1 MSFNISL
8 LPAGERRVIELQRQA
23 ALLINELKKSRITRG
38 AVQTKI
44 SELPENEHELFK
56 EFLNKYKVMK

>member
-8 LPAGERRVIELQRQA
+8 LPTGERRVIELQRQA
-23 ALLINELKKSRITRG
+23 ALLINELKKSRITRV
-38 AVQTKI
+38 AVQAKI
-44 SELPENEHELFK
+44 SELPENERELFK

>member
-8 LPAGERRVIELQRQA
+8 LPASERRVIELQRQA
-23 ALLINELKKSRITRG
+23 ALLINELKKSRITRV

-44 SELPENEHELFK
+44 SELPENEQELFK